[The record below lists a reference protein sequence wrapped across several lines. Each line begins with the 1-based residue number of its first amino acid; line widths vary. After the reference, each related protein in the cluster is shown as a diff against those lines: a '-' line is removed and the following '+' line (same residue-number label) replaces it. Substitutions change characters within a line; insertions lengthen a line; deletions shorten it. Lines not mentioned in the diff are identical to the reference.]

1 MHGDFSRRTY
11 RPEEHYVAVVSQQ
24 GRVLLDAE
32 SNEQA
37 DLGLSADRS
46 LAADLIGQ
54 HGGPGDGFK
63 IEYVAESEGEKASLT
78 IGAGRYYV
86 DGIAVDATRPEPPP
100 AVDESGGAVVGPPTD
115 PGHDHAGAH
124 AHERAAAKKAVSA
137 KKAASAKA
145 VSAKP
150 GEAKA
155 GEAKAG
161 DGSDEGPAAW
171 TYWDQPYAHRD
182 VERDA
187 DELPSGPF
195 LAYLRVHDRLVT
207 AVQDPLLRETAL
219 GSALPDTT
227 ARVRVDWE
235 VLPLEL
241 WENQWR
247 DPAGGFAE
255 WIAAQQDRTC
265 RLAARAERPAR
276 VEDDPCLVAPDA
288 RYRGPENQLYR
299 VEIHRG
305 GEAGEAS
312 YKWSRENGSVVLPL
326 TGIDGEWVTLEA
338 LGRDDKLDLD
348 VGNFVEV
355 CDDASVGRG
364 EIFDLPQVVEVD
376 LPGRRVRL
384 SAEPDQ
390 TVGRRPGRRP
400 YLRRWDQLESR
411 RRGAPKLDGGAVK
424 LVEGEWIDL
433 EDGVQVYFAP
443 GGRYVSGDYWT
454 FAARTI
460 TGAVEWPVD
469 AVGRPLL
476 ARPAGVAYHYAP
488 LAWVN
493 GGKVTDLR
501 KVFKQLT
508 A

>member
-1 MHGDFSRRTY
+1 MHGDFSRLTY
-11 RPEEHYVAVVSQQ
+11 RPQEHYAAVVSQQ

-37 DLGLSADRS
+37 QLGLSADRS
-46 LAADLIGQ
+46 LAADLIGR
-54 HGGPGDGFK
+54 HGGPGDGFR
-63 IEYVAESEGEKASLT
+63 IEYGAESEGEKASLT
-78 IGAGRYYV
+78 IAPGRYYV
-86 DGIAVDATRPEPPP
+86 DGIAVDATRPEPLP
-100 AVDESGGAVVGPPTD
+100 AVDECGGRPAD
-115 PGHDHAGAH
+115 AGH
-124 AHERAAAKKAVSA
+124 AHPDAAAKKPVAA
-137 KKAASAKA
+137 KKPASAKA
-145 VSAKP
+145 GARAVD
-150 GEAKA
+150 GTEA
-155 GEAKAG
+155 
-161 DGSDEGPAAW
+161 GPVW

-182 VERDA
+182 VERDD

-219 GSALPDTT
+219 GAALPDTT

-241 WENQWR
+241 GEDQR
-247 DPAGGFAE
+247 CDPAGAFDA
-255 WIAAQQDRTC
+255 WVAAQQDRTC

-276 VEDDPCLVAPDA
+276 VENDPCLVAPDA

-305 GEAGEAS
+305 GEVGEAS

-326 TGIDGEWVTLEA
+326 TAIGEWVTLEA

-348 VGNFVEV
+348 VGDFVEV

-364 EIFDLPQVVEVD
+364 EIFDLLQVVEVD
-376 LPGRRVRL
+376 LAGRRVRL
-384 SAEPDQ
+384 SAEPDG
-390 TVGRRPGRRP
+390 TVGRQPGRHP

-411 RRGAPKLDGGAVK
+411 RRGAPRLEGGAVK
-424 LVEGEWIDL
+424 VVEGEWIDL

-443 GGRYVSGDYWT
+443 CGRYVSGDYWT
-454 FAARTI
+454 FAARTV
-460 TGAVEWPVD
+460 TGAVEWPTD
-469 AVGRPLL
+469 AGGRPLL

-488 LAWVN
+488 LAWIN
-493 GGKVTDLR
+493 DGQAQDLR
-501 KVFKQLT
+501 KVFGQLT

>member
-1 MHGDFSRRTY
+1 MDRSGGKMHGDFSRRTY

-37 DLGLSADRS
+37 DLGLSANRS
-46 LAADLIGQ
+46 LAADLIGR
-54 HGGPGDGFK
+54 HGGPGDGFR
-63 IEYVAESEGEKASLT
+63 IAYSAESEGEKASLT
-78 IGAGRYYV
+78 IAAGRYYV
-86 DGIAVDATRPEPPP
+86 DGIAVDATRPEPLPT
-100 AVDESGGAVVGPPTD
+100 VDESGGRPTD
-115 PGHDHAGAH
+115 AGHDHAGRTH
-124 AHERAAAKKAVSA
+124 PDTAAKKPVAA
-137 KKAASAKA
+137 TRTASAQ
-145 VSAKP
+145 
-150 GEAKA
+150 A
-155 GEAKAG
+155 GAPAG
-161 DGSDEGPAAW
+161 DGTGAGPW

-182 VERDA
+182 LERDA

-207 AVQDPLLRETAL
+207 AVQDPLLREIAL

-241 WENQWR
+241 DKGRQR
-247 DPAGGFAE
+247 DPGRAFDE
-255 WIAAQQDRTC
+255 WVAAQQDRTC

-288 RYRGPENQLYR
+288 RYGGPENQLYR
-299 VEIHRG
+299 VEVHRG
-305 GEAGEAS
+305 GGAGEAS

-326 TGIDGEWVTLEA
+326 TAIDDAWVTLEA

-348 VGNFVEV
+348 VGTFVEV

-364 EIFDLPQVVEVD
+364 EIFDLLQVVEVD

-384 SAEPDQ
+384 SAEPDR
-390 TVGRRPGRRP
+390 TVGRQPGRHP
-400 YLRRWDQLESR
+400 YLRRWDQLERR
-411 RRGAPKLDGGAVK
+411 RRGAPRLEGGAVK
-424 LVEGEWIDL
+424 LAEGEWIDL

-454 FAARTI
+454 FAARTL
-460 TGAVEWPVD
+460 TGAVEWPTD

-488 LAWVN
+488 LAWIS
-493 GGKVTDLR
+493 GGKAQDLR
-501 KVFKQLT
+501 KVFRQLT

>member
-1 MHGDFSRRTY
+1 MHGDFSRLTY
-11 RPEEHYVAVVSQQ
+11 RPQEHYAAVVSQQ

-37 DLGLSADRS
+37 QLGLSADRS
-46 LAADLIGQ
+46 LAADLIGR
-54 HGGPGDGFK
+54 HGGPGDGFR
-63 IEYVAESEGEKASLT
+63 IEYGAESEGEKASLT
-78 IGAGRYYV
+78 IAPGRYYV
-86 DGIAVDATRPEPPP
+86 DGIAVDATRPEPLP
-100 AVDESGGAVVGPPTD
+100 AVDECGGRPAD
-115 PGHDHAGAH
+115 AGH
-124 AHERAAAKKAVSA
+124 AHPDAAAKKPVAA
-137 KKAASAKA
+137 KKPASAKA
-145 VSAKP
+145 GARAVD
-150 GEAKA
+150 GTEA
-155 GEAKAG
+155 
-161 DGSDEGPAAW
+161 GPVW
-171 TYWDQPYAHRD
+171 TYWDQPYAYRD
-182 VERDA
+182 VERDD

-219 GSALPDTT
+219 GAALPDTT

-241 WENQWR
+241 GEDQR
-247 DPAGGFAE
+247 CDPAGAFDA
-255 WIAAQQDRTC
+255 WVAAQQDRTC

-276 VEDDPCLVAPDA
+276 VENDPCLVAPDA

-305 GEAGEAS
+305 GEVGEAS

-326 TGIDGEWVTLEA
+326 TAIGEWVTLEA

-348 VGNFVEV
+348 VGDFVEV

-364 EIFDLPQVVEVD
+364 EIFDLLQVVEVD
-376 LPGRRVRL
+376 LAGRRVRL
-384 SAEPDQ
+384 SAEPDG
-390 TVGRRPGRRP
+390 TVGRQPGRHP

-411 RRGAPKLDGGAVK
+411 RRGAPRLEGGAVK
-424 LVEGEWIDL
+424 VVEGEWIDL

-443 GGRYVSGDYWT
+443 CGRYVSGDYWT
-454 FAARTI
+454 FAARTV
-460 TGAVEWPVD
+460 TGAVEWPTD
-469 AVGRPLL
+469 AGGRPLL

-488 LAWVN
+488 LAWIN
-493 GGKVTDLR
+493 DGQAQDLR
-501 KVFKQLT
+501 KVFGQLT

>member
-11 RPEEHYVAVVSQQ
+11 RPEEHYVAVVGQQ

-46 LAADLIGQ
+46 LAADLIGP
-54 HGGPGDGFK
+54 HGGPGDGFR
-63 IEYVAESEGEKASLT
+63 IEYGAESEGEKASLT
-78 IGAGRYYV
+78 IAPGRYYV
-86 DGIAVDATRPEPPP
+86 DGIAVDATRPEPLP
-100 AVDESGGAVVGPPTD
+100 AVDECGGGPTD
-115 PGHDHAGAH
+115 AGHDHAGH
-124 AHERAAAKKAVSA
+124 AHPDTAAKKPVAA
-137 KKAASAKA
+137 KKTASAKA
-145 VSAKP
+145 A
-150 GEAKA
+150 AKA
-155 GEAKAG
+155 EVKAAK
-161 DGSDEGPAAW
+161 SDEGTGAGPVW
-171 TYWDQPYAHRD
+171 TYWDQPYAYRD
-182 VERDA
+182 VERDT

-219 GSALPDTT
+219 GAALPDTT

-241 WENQWR
+241 GENQRR
-247 DPAGGFAE
+247 DPAGAFAE
-255 WIAAQQDRTC
+255 WVAAQQDRTC

-326 TGIDGEWVTLEA
+326 TAVDEEWVTLES

-364 EIFDLPQVVEVD
+364 EIFDLLQVVEVD

-384 SAEPDQ
+384 SAVPDR
-390 TVGRRPGRRP
+390 TVGRQPGRHP

-411 RRGAPKLDGGAVK
+411 RRGAPRLEGGAVR

-443 GGRYVSGDYWT
+443 WGRYVSGDYWT
-454 FAARTI
+454 FAARTV
-460 TGAVEWPVD
+460 TGAVEWPMD

-488 LAWVN
+488 LAWIN
-493 GGKVTDLR
+493 DGEALDLR

>member
-1 MHGDFSRRTY
+1 MHGDFSRRTH

-32 SNEQA
+32 SNEQS

-46 LAADLIGQ
+46 LAADLIGP
-54 HGGPGDGFK
+54 HGGPGDGFR
-63 IEYVAESEGEKASLT
+63 IEYGAESEGEKASLT
-78 IGAGRYYV
+78 IAAGRYYV
-86 DGIAVDATRPEPPP
+86 DGIAVDATRPEPLP
-100 AVDESGGAVVGPPTD
+100 AVDECGGRPAD
-115 PGHDHAGAH
+115 AGA
-124 AHERAAAKKAVSA
+124 
-137 KKAASAKA
+137 KAAE
-145 VSAKP
+145 
-150 GEAKA
+150 GTGA
-155 GEAKAG
+155 G
-161 DGSDEGPAAW
+161 PAW
-171 TYWDQPYAHRD
+171 TYWDQPYACRD

-219 GSALPDTT
+219 GAALPDTT
-227 ARVRVDWE
+227 ARVGVEWE
-235 VLPLEL
+235 VRRGALGED
-241 WENQWR
+241 QRR
-247 DPAGGFAE
+247 DPAAAFDA
-255 WIAAQQDRTC
+255 WVAAQQNRTC

-312 YKWSRENGSVVLPL
+312 FKWSRENGSVVLPL
-326 TGIDGEWVTLEA
+326 TAIDEWVTLEA

-348 VGNFVEV
+348 VGTFVEV
-355 CDDASVGRG
+355 CDDVSVGRG
-364 EIFDLPQVVEVD
+364 EIFDLLQVVEVD

-384 SAEPDQ
+384 SAAPDG
-390 TVGRRPGRRP
+390 TVGRQPGRHP

-411 RRGAPKLDGGAVK
+411 RRGAPRLEGGAVK
-424 LVEGEWIDL
+424 LAEGEWIDL

-443 GGRYVSGDYWT
+443 GGRYVPGDYWT

-460 TGAVEWPVD
+460 TGAVEWPTD

-488 LAWVN
+488 LAWID
-493 GGKVTDLR
+493 GGEVVDLR
-501 KVFKQLT
+501 RVFRQLT

>member
-11 RPEEHYVAVVSQQ
+11 RPEEHYVAVASQQ

-46 LAADLIGQ
+46 LAADLIGR
-54 HGGPGDGFK
+54 HGGPGDGFR
-63 IEYVAESEGEKASLT
+63 IEYSAESEGEKASLT
-78 IGAGRYYV
+78 IAAGRYYV
-86 DGIAVDATRPEPPP
+86 DGIAVDATRPEPLP
-100 AVDESGGAVVGPPTD
+100 AVDEYGGRPTD
-115 PGHDHAGAH
+115 AGHDHAGH
-124 AHERAAAKKAVSA
+124 ALPDTAAKKPVVGQRT
-137 KKAASAKA
+137 ASAKA
-145 VSAKP
+145 
-150 GEAKA
+150 EATA
-155 GEAKAG
+155 
-161 DGSDEGPAAW
+161 DEGTEAGRW
-171 TYWDQPYAHRD
+171 TYWDQPYAYRD
-182 VERDA
+182 LERDA

-241 WENQWR
+241 QRSRQR
-247 DPAGGFAE
+247 DPARAFAE
-255 WIAAQQDRTC
+255 WVATQQDRTC

-326 TGIDGEWVTLEA
+326 TGIDDAWATLEA
-338 LGRDDKLDLD
+338 LGRDGKFDLD
-348 VGNFVEV
+348 IGTFVEV

-364 EIFDLPQVVEVD
+364 EIFDLLQVVEVD

-384 SAEPDQ
+384 SAEPDR
-390 TVGRRPGRRP
+390 TVGRHRGRHP
-400 YLRRWDQLESR
+400 HLRRWDQPERR
-411 RRGAPKLDGGAVK
+411 RRGAPRLEGGAVK

-433 EDGVQVYFAP
+433 EDGAQVYFAP
-443 GGRYVSGDYWT
+443 CGQYASGDYWT

-460 TGAVEWPVD
+460 TGAVEWPTD
-469 AVGRPLL
+469 AAGRPLL
-476 ARPAGVAYHYAP
+476 ACPEGVAYHYAP
-488 LAWVN
+488 LAWIS
-493 GGKVTDLR
+493 GGNALDLR

>member
-1 MHGDFSRRTY
+1 MREGKMHGDFSRRTH

-24 GRVLLDAE
+24 GRVRLDAE

-37 DLGLSADRS
+37 DLRLSADRS

-63 IEYVAESEGEKASLT
+63 IEYGAESEGEKASLT
-78 IGAGRYYV
+78 IAAGRYYV
-86 DGIAVDATRPEPPP
+86 DGIAVDATRPEPLP
-100 AVDESGGAVVGPPTD
+100 AVDEYGGRPTD
-115 PGHDHAGAH
+115 AGV
-124 AHERAAAKKAVSA
+124 KKTA
-137 KKAASAKA
+137 
-145 VSAKP
+145 P
-150 GEAKA
+150 AKA
-155 GEAKAG
+155 GAKA
-161 DGSDEGPAAW
+161 DEGTEAGPAW
-171 TYWDQPYAHRD
+171 TYWDQPYAYRD
-182 VERDA
+182 VERET

-219 GSALPDTT
+219 GAALPDTT

-241 WENQWR
+241 GEYQQR
-247 DPAGGFAE
+247 DPAGAFAE
-255 WIAAQQDRTC
+255 WVAAQQDRTC

-305 GEAGEAS
+305 GAAGEAS

-326 TGIDGEWVTLEA
+326 TAIGEWVTLEA

-348 VGNFVEV
+348 IGAFVEV

-364 EIFDLPQVVEVD
+364 EIFDLLQVVEVD

-384 SAEPDQ
+384 SAEPDR
-390 TVGRRPGRRP
+390 TVGRQPGRHP

-411 RRGAPKLDGGAVK
+411 RRGAPELEGGAVK

-443 GGRYVSGDYWT
+443 GGRYMPGDYWT

-460 TGAVEWPVD
+460 TGAVEWPTD

-476 ARPAGVAYHYAP
+476 AGPAGVAYHYAP
-488 LAWVN
+488 LAWIN
-493 GGKVTDLR
+493 GGEVVDLR

>member
-11 RPEEHYVAVVSQQ
+11 RPEDHYVAVVSQQ

-46 LAADLIGQ
+46 LAADLIGW

-63 IEYVAESEGEKASLT
+63 IAYSAECEGEKASLT
-78 IGAGRYYV
+78 IAAGRYYV
-86 DGIAVDATRPEPPP
+86 DGIAVDATRPEVLP
-100 AVDESGGAVVGPPTD
+100 AVGEHDGRPSDADHDGHASPDSAARKPGA
-115 PGHDHAGAH
+115 A
-124 AHERAAAKKAVSA
+124 RKAVSA
-137 KKAASAKA
+137 K
-145 VSAKP
+145 
-150 GEAKA
+150 A
-155 GEAKAG
+155 GESSDAG
-161 DGSDEGPAAW
+161 LW
-171 TYWDQPYAHRD
+171 TYWDQPYAYRD
-182 VERDA
+182 LERDT

-227 ARVRVDWE
+227 ARLRVDWE
-235 VLPLEL
+235 VLPWELEGD
-241 WENQWR
+241 QR
-247 DPAGGFAE
+247 HDPAAAFAA
-255 WIAAQQDRTC
+255 WVAAQQDRTC

-276 VEDDPCLVAPDA
+276 AEDDPCLVAPDA

-305 GEAGEAS
+305 GEVGEAS

-326 TGIDGEWVTLEA
+326 TAVIGEWVTLEA
-338 LGRDDKLDLD
+338 MGRDGKLDLD
-348 VGNFVEV
+348 VGAFVEV

-376 LPGRRVRL
+376 LPGQRVRL
-384 SAEPDQ
+384 SAEPDP
-390 TVGRRPGRRP
+390 TVGRQPGRRP
-400 YLRRWDQLESR
+400 YLRRWDQLERR
-411 RRGAPKLDGGAVK
+411 RRGAPRMEGGAVK
-424 LVEGEWIDL
+424 LAEGQWIDL

-443 GGRYVSGDYWT
+443 GGEYVPGDYWT

-460 TGAVEWPVD
+460 TGAVEWPAD
-469 AVGRPLL
+469 AAGRPLL
-476 ARPAGVAYHYAP
+476 GRPAGVAYHYAP
-488 LAWVN
+488 LAWIN
-493 GGKVTDLR
+493 GGEALDLR
-501 KVFKQLT
+501 RVFQQLT
-508 A
+508 T

>member
-11 RPEEHYVAVVSQQ
+11 RPEEHYAAVVSQQ

-37 DLGLSADRS
+37 DLGLSAHRA
-46 LAADLIGQ
+46 LAADLIGR

-63 IEYVAESEGEKASLT
+63 ITYSAESEGEKASLT
-78 IGAGRYYV
+78 IAAGRYYV
-86 DGIAVDATRPEPPP
+86 DGIAVDATRPEPLP
-100 AVDESGGAVVGPPTD
+100 AVDEADGRTAD
-115 PGHDHAGAH
+115 AGHDRAGHVHAGH
-124 AHERAAAKKAVSA
+124 AHPDTAVKKPVAAKRTSSA
-137 KKAASAKA
+137 QAEAGAAT
-145 VSAKP
+145 
-150 GEAKA
+150 
-155 GEAKAG
+155 KAG
-161 DGSDEGPAAW
+161 DGTEAGRW
-171 TYWDQPYAHRD
+171 TYWDQPYAYRD
-182 VERDA
+182 PERDA

-241 WENQWR
+241 DKGRQR
-247 DPAGGFAE
+247 DPAGAFAE
-255 WIAAQQDRTC
+255 WVAAQQDRTC

-326 TGIDGEWVTLEA
+326 TEIDDAWVTLEA

-348 VGNFVEV
+348 VGTFVEV

-364 EIFDLPQVVEVD
+364 EIFDLLQVVEVD

-384 SAEPDQ
+384 SAAPDR
-390 TVGRRPGRRP
+390 TVGRQPGRHP
-400 YLRRWDQLESR
+400 YLRRWDQLERR
-411 RRGAPKLDGGAVK
+411 RRGAPRLEGGAVK
-424 LVEGEWIDL
+424 PAEGEWIDL

-460 TGAVEWPVD
+460 TGAVEWPTD

-476 ARPAGVAYHYAP
+476 ARPAGVAHHYAP
-488 LAWVN
+488 LAWIN
-493 GGKVTDLR
+493 GGKVQDLR